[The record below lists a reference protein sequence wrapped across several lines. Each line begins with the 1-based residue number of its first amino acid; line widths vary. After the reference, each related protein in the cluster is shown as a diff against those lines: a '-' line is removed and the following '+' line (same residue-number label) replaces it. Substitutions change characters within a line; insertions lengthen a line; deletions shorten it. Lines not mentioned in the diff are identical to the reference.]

1 MAPGALI
8 DAAKICWHDKCQHA
22 AEALDQV
29 CSGLQ
34 LHWAEECGPPKVG
47 TDWTQS
53 LQKAVHGVQI
63 ALNIAD
69 VSAGRR
75 TAAGAT
81 YGSTPHPASLVAV
94 ASQPEMDTQ
103 VGDME
108 GPQVAGSSV
117 RTAVLDNLWLAD
129 LTQMQATY
137 AQCPEGRPGW
147 FPKCLL
153 IQGDAQLNTWRC
165 SHRTRL
171 V

>member
-1 MAPGALI
+1 LYFVQSIWVFNHTVTKKLSVALCAFSCLTLRSASRPRWELI
-8 DAAKICWHDKCQHA
+8 GRRD
-22 AEALDQV
+22 
-29 CSGLQ
+29 
-34 LHWAEECGPPKVG
+34 
-47 TDWTQS
+47 

-69 VSAGRR
+69 VSAPAGQQPVRR
-75 TAAGAT
+75 MA
-81 YGSTPHPASLVAV
+81 TPHPSLVAV

-108 GPQVAGSSV
+108 GRKWQG
-117 RTAVLDNLWLAD
+117 VLCVQPYWITCGWLISRRCRQ
-129 LTQMQATY
+129 LR
-137 AQCPEGRPGW
+137 QCPEGRPGW

>member
-1 MAPGALI
+1 VELI
-8 DAAKICWHDKCQHA
+8 GRR
-22 AEALDQV
+22 V
-29 CSGLQ
+29 
-34 LHWAEECGPPKVG
+34 
-47 TDWTQS
+47 
-53 LQKAVHGVQI
+53 QKAVHGVQI

-69 VSAGRR
+69 VSAPAW
-75 TAAGAT
+75 TAASAT
-81 YGSTPHPASLVAV
+81 YGSTPASLVAV

-129 LTQMQATY
+129 LTQMQGS
-137 AQCPEGRPGW
+137 PEGRPGW

-153 IQGDAQLNTWRC
+153 IQGPAEWRC

>member
-1 MAPGALI
+1 
-8 DAAKICWHDKCQHA
+8 
-22 AEALDQV
+22 
-29 CSGLQ
+29 
-34 LHWAEECGPPKVG
+34 VG

-69 VSAGRR
+69 VSAPAAGQPVRRMAARR
-75 TAAGAT
+75 T
-81 YGSTPHPASLVAV
+81 PASLVAV

-147 FPKCLL
+147 FQSVC
-153 IQGDAQLNTWRC
+153 
-165 SHRTRL
+165 
-171 V
+171 

>member
-1 MAPGALI
+1 L
-8 DAAKICWHDKCQHA
+8 DAEF
-22 AEALDQV
+22 AEG
-29 CSGLQ
+29 C
-34 LHWAEECGPPKVG
+34 PR
-47 TDWTQS
+47 
-53 LQKAVHGVQI
+53 VQI

-69 VSAGRR
+69 VSAPAGQQPVRRMAARR
-75 TAAGAT
+75 T
-81 YGSTPHPASLVAV
+81 ASLVA

-147 FPKCLL
+147 FQSVC
-153 IQGDAQLNTWRC
+153 
-165 SHRTRL
+165 
-171 V
+171 